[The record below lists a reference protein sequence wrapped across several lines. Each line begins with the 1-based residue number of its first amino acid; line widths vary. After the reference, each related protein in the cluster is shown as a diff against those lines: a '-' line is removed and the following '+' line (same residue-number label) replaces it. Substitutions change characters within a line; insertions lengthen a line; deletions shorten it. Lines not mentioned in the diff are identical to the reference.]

1 MRRLKLLDDTEVIRL
16 PSEAEWEYSCRAGS
30 KTAYAFGDDAKD
42 LNEHGWFTGN
52 AKGNDPPVGRKKPNA
67 WGLYDMHGYVW
78 EWCADA
84 WSATHEGAADN
95 GKPRA
100 GKGDFVIR
108 GGSWADDA
116 DSPVRLFGLIKPRI
130 FVATPSASAASR
142 PRCRRIEAHLD
153 NIATNRIPVIYYIVD
168 LQKVGGTP

>member
-1 MRRLKLLDDTEVIRL
+1 
-16 PSEAEWEYSCRAGS
+16 
-30 KTAYAFGDDAKD
+30 
-42 LNEHGWFTGN
+42 LNDHGWFNGN

-84 WSATHEGAADN
+84 WSPSHEGAADN

-116 DSPVRLFGLIKPRI
+116 DSAR
-130 FVATPSASAASR
+130 SAFRSHRAEDFRSDAVGFRCVKAAV
-142 PRCRRIEAHLD
+142 PKD
-153 NIATNRIPVIYYIVD
+153 
-168 LQKVGGTP
+168 